1 MRVRQQRAFSL
12 IDIVVIVGLAGL
24 VGTIVGPRV
33 KRATEFLCY
42 RAVMQDIASTVRLMH
57 ARALNGQQRFTMRID
72 AVAERLQ
79 LVVVGGR
86 PPSERESVERTIWL
100 PRGLDITQAPEQL
113 TVRPTGE
120 MLPSVIVVEA
130 PAFQR
135 TFRLLTS
142 PSGAVQ
148 LHEEPST

>member
-1 MRVRQQRAFSL
+1 MHALKKRAFSL
-12 IDIVVIVGLAGL
+12 IEVVVVVGL
-24 VGTIVGPRV
+24 VGLVGSIAIPRAR
-33 KRATEFLCY
+33 RATEFLCY

-57 ARALNGQQRFTMRID
+57 ARAVNSRQRFTLRID
-72 AVAERLQ
+72 TAAERLQ
-79 LVVVGGR
+79 LVVAGERSPSGG
-86 PPSERESVERTIWL
+86 ESVERTIWL

-113 TVRPTGE
+113 TVHPTGE
-120 MLPSVIVVEA
+120 MLPAVIVVEA